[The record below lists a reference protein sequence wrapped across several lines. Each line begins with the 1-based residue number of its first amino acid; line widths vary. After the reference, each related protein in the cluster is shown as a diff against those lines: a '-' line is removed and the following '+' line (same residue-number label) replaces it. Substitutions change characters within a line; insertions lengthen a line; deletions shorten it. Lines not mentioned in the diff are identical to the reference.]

1 MGCFAINAILLA
13 VFVPNFLRAR
23 MYGQWTA
30 CQSNLKNVATA
41 LEMYGQDN
49 QGQYPPEIRKLVPGY
64 LRQIPTCPA
73 AGADS
78 YTVTYQVSL
87 EPDLYSYS
95 CSGLHHSPEG
105 SPSYNAHQGLIP
117 GPPPHRSN
125 ETSVGDVFI
134 AFVLSAGCSW
144 SFLAHLLMVWP
155 EPLPETEAI
164 LKSRPLLARLNWLSW
179 PLLCLILS
187 TLIGWAIPL
196 EGWLGRFC
204 LGAFL
209 GPFLAQLLVRLGVG
223 LWRRLSPSERPGDVP
238 RPRPGLGPK
247 LGDPHLVEVVLSG
260 RQKRL
265 ADWFTQGLPWLTL
278 LVLTGVPSLG
288 QQPLTALRGSLLGF
302 AAGVILVFPV
312 YKWGKRWSQELFQRQ
327 LEWVPGSGELILHR
341 RRWGW
346 PLSQPLGT
354 QADVE
359 LVEPVDKQV
368 SRLQVAGCQFLV
380 PSGPWLNNLQDHL
393 PARES

>member
-1 MGCFAINAILLA
+1 M
-13 VFVPNFLRAR
+13 
-23 MYGQWTA
+23 
-30 CQSNLKNVATA
+30 
-41 LEMYGQDN
+41 
-49 QGQYPPEIRKLVPGY
+49 
-64 LRQIPTCPA
+64 
-73 AGADS
+73 
-78 YTVTYQVSL
+78 
-87 EPDLYSYS
+87 
-95 CSGLHHSPEG
+95 
-105 SPSYNAHQGLIP
+105 
-117 GPPPHRSN
+117 
-125 ETSVGDVFI
+125 
-134 AFVLSAGCSW
+134 
-144 SFLAHLLMVWP
+144 
-155 EPLPETEAI
+155 
-164 LKSRPLLARLNWLSW
+164 
-179 PLLCLILS
+179 
-187 TLIGWAIPL
+187 
-196 EGWLGRFC
+196 
-204 LGAFL
+204 
-209 GPFLAQLLVRLGVG
+209 G

-265 ADWFTQGLPWLTL
+265 ADGFTQGLPWLTL

-302 AAGVILVFPV
+302 AAGVILAPRLQVGEALESRAFPATV
-312 YKWGKRWSQELFQRQ
+312 G
-327 LEWVPGSGELILHR
+327 VGSGQRRVDLHR